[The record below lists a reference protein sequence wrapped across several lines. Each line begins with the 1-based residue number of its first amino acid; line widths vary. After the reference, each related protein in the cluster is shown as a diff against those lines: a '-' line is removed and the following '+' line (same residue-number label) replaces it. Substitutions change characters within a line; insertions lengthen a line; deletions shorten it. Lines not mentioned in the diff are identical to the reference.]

1 MTVAVSLEGGPE
13 GRGGREEVEES
24 GSGLSAAAEL
34 SAELELELELVS
46 SWWRSTAEGAGVS
59 AVTNKTGWSSFAQNV
74 ASVD

>member
-34 SAELELELELVS
+34 SAELELELVS

>member
-34 SAELELELELVS
+34 SAELELVS
-46 SWWRSTAEGAGVS
+46 SWWRSRAEGAGVS